1 MCRGNYLPA
10 DQYLNH
16 AEKSDMTIVEAFK
29 RMQVVQHEEP
39 QDVAEENGELDQQ
52 VSHMHSAS
60 IAHFLRLSILL
71 LWI

>member
-1 MCRGNYLPA
+1 
-10 DQYLNH
+10 
-16 AEKSDMTIVEAFK
+16 MTIVEAFK

-39 QDVAEENGELDQQ
+39 EDVAEENGELDQQ